1 MKLEY
6 IIFFL
11 IRGGADGLLRRQYMF
26 TDLHDQDKWRL
37 VEGRMQPNDIAS
49 EGSCAYPLAGGEWI
63 LVYDCFRDGFSQ
75 FCRSKDL
82 IQFELVRTT
91 SMDKGA
97 FSPRHGTVIQITEK
111 EFEILKK
118 RYK

>member
-1 MKLEY
+1 MRNVCPA
-6 IIFFL
+6 FFV
-11 IRGGADGLLRRQYMF
+11 LLS
-26 TDLHDQDKWRL
+26 L
-37 VEGRMQPNDIAS
+37 V
-49 EGSCAYPLAGGEWI
+49 L
-63 LVYDCFRDGFSQ
+63 Q

>member
-1 MKLEY
+1 M
-6 IIFFL
+6 
-11 IRGGADGLLRRQYMF
+11 
-26 TDLHDQDKWRL
+26 
-37 VEGRMQPNDIAS
+37 
-49 EGSCAYPLAGGEWI
+49 
-63 LVYDCFRDGFSQ
+63 YDCFRDGFLQ

-118 RYK
+118 DTSD